1 MRDFLKFYKS
11 KIIEF
16 SKLNLFHFVFFITS
30 EVLITIFFSMC
41 FLLTINY
48 FIGGRIAFLNSY
60 IASYPIYIFIL
71 ICFTIFFLLVLK
83 FANKFAVTKLLNLSK
98 INSNNFQFI
107 TLNRAFILSVTGN
120 LVSIIILLIILYF
133 NTFDFL
139 FFFILNFFFILY
151 TLSNNGK
158 WVTRINNDDLVER
171 ASAHFLMSKNSEILT
186 IIFYFFSFTYCVI
199 NHFLYNENVLKYIF
213 LILCSR
219 YFIKSISDNIKLL
232 FIWKRTI

>member
-1 MRDFLKFYKS
+1 MRKFLKFYKS

-16 SKLNLFHFVFFITS
+16 SKLNPFYFVFFIVS
-30 EVLITIFFSMC
+30 EILVTIFFSVC

-48 FIGGRIAFLNSY
+48 FIGNKITFLSSY
-60 IASYPIYIFIL
+60 IASYPIYILIL
-71 ICFTIFFLLVLK
+71 ICFAIFFLLILK
-83 FANKFAVTKLLNLSK
+83 FANKFAVTKLLNMSK
-98 INSNNFQFI
+98 INSKNFKFM

-133 NTFDFL
+133 STFDFL
-139 FFFILNFFFILY
+139 FFFILNLLFILY

-171 ASAHFLMSKNSEILT
+171 ASAHFIMSKNSEILT

-199 NHFLYNENVLKYIF
+199 NHFLYQDNVLKYVF

-232 FIWKRTI
+232 FIWKRAI